1 MFWTV
6 IGDGFVRVF
15 YGPKSGA
22 EALKEALELFKGSTV
37 IAVVAGHHITSTYL
51 RS

>member
-1 MFWTV
+1 MYWTV

-22 EALKEALELFKGSTV
+22 EALQIAKETFKDFSV
-37 IAVVAGHHITSTYL
+37 IAVVAGHHITSTYF
-51 RS
+51 

>member
-6 IGDGFVRVF
+6 IGNGFVRVF
-15 YGPKSGA
+15 YGPKSGP
-22 EALKEALELFKGSTV
+22 EAIKEALEIFKGSTI
-37 IAVVAGHHITSTYL
+37 IAVVAGHHITSTYF